1 MAYGEKRGKFWRVK
15 YKGPKGK
22 WLSASR
28 DDYGNRFRTQKLA
41 EDYGHALEAQARGKQ
56 RFIDPRDGT
65 TTIGQFVDDGW
76 ADTWDLGETTERTYL
91 SRLNAQILPEWKTT
105 ALSDYSA
112 MGHKA
117 WIKRLK
123 TDYSTNYVQSVESV
137 IRMLMDDAVV
147 QGLIGENPI
156 PVGRA
161 RRRGRHVPKK
171 PAEAYVWPT
180 PEHALAIAENAR
192 TVRGLMGYVMILTMA
207 YTGMRIGEI
216 SGLLRSNVRLST
228 EPYGSSIQID
238 WQGQWV
244 KTEGWKL
251 LPPKYSS
258 YRTLIIPPFLAG
270 LLRELLDQPS
280 KSDYVFTSITGR
292 NMRVDDQFYG
302 EFWHPVVD
310 GRAAEP
316 RRKGTKGRPELP
328 AVAGVKGMV
337 PHGTRH
343 GHKVWLDDQ
352 GHPSVAVEARM
363 GHELAGVEGVY
374 SHVTAGME
382 LRIAKGLQELWEA
395 SLKPGEV
402 DLPKIAHLVSVA

>member
-28 DDYGNRFRTQKLA
+28 DDFGNRFRTQKLA
-41 EDYGHALEAQARGKQ
+41 EDYGHDLEAKARGKQ
-56 RFIDPRDGT
+56 KFIDPRDGKT
-65 TTIGQFVDDGW
+65 TVKQFVDDGW

-91 SRLNAQILPEWKTT
+91 SRLNSQIIPEWGSA
-105 ALSDYSA
+105 ALADYSA
-112 MGHKA
+112 LGHKA

-123 TDYSTNYVQSVESV
+123 AEYSKNYVQSVESV
-137 IRMLMDDAVV
+137 MRMLLDDAAVE
-147 QGLIGENPI
+147 GLIGENPI

-171 PAEAYVWPT
+171 QAEAYVWPT

-192 TVRGLMGYVMILTMA
+192 IARGLMGYVMILTMA

-216 SGLLRSNVRLST
+216 SGLLRTNVRLSS

-244 KTEGWKL
+244 KGGWKL

-258 YRTLIIPPFLAG
+258 YRTLIIPPFLAE
-270 LLRELLDQPS
+270 LLRELLAS
-280 KSDYVFTSITGR
+280 HTSDYAFTSIMGK
-292 NMRVDDQFYG
+292 NLRVDDQFYG
-302 EFWHPVVD
+302 EFWHPIVD
-310 GRAAEP
+310 GREAQP
-316 RRKGTKGRPELP
+316 RRKGTRGRPELVG
-328 AVAGVKGMV
+328 VAGVKGMV

-352 GHPSVAVEARM
+352 GHSSVAVEARM

-382 LRIAKGLQELWEA
+382 LRIAKGLQGLWEA
-395 SLKPGEV
+395 SISPGKV